1 MSQNDKAGFFIPA
14 LVGGAVAGVLTG
26 IPLINCLC
34 CLWIIGG
41 GVIAAYFLNKESHKP
56 ITTGDGAIVGVFAG
70 IVAAV
75 IDFLISIPL
84 APISNAFFRNM
95 MERFAE
101 YAEEMPAAWDSWLER
116 GFTESTIPMML
127 FGMVINAVIFSVL
140 GALGG
145 IIGVSMFKKKQ
156 RPAEGDVIDVSQNTN
171 TP

>member
-1 MSQNDKAGFFIPA
+1 MAQNEKAGFFIPA

-26 IPLINCLC
+26 VPLINCLC

-41 GVIAAYFLNKESHKP
+41 GIIAAYFLNKESRAP
-56 ITTGDGAIVGVFAG
+56 LTTGDGAIVGVFAG

-101 YAEEMPAAWDSWLER
+101 YADEIPAGWDNWIER
-116 GFTESTIPMML
+116 GFAESTLPMML
-127 FGMVINAVIFSVL
+127 FGMVINALIFAVM

-145 IIGVSMFKKKQ
+145 IIGVSLFKKKKS
-156 RPAEGDVIDVSQNTN
+156 PDNGAVIDVPKDTDSI
-171 TP
+171 